1 MASESDVANRLVG
14 LIERRVR
21 FIEAQATAGI
31 DRESLLSAQCG
42 AIVSEIMQEHVM
54 DEDAATAITSAITR
68 GPWSDGQKLQL
79 ASALQEAVA
88 KPLKGKKSKRD
99 QQHCMSL
106 ERFFTAPDW
115 HLLRNP
121 NLAEGPKIHCIAH
134 RMWRLGITCPAESTQ
149 KRAAAILQLA
159 MHADATPSKQE
170 EWQKKIKGEVKTLD
184 EVRSYPHSH
193 IKRYVQ
199 DPTMLPAQVMQFA
212 YEGTDG
218 PVESQVDFE
227 HMERLVRPMP
237 SRKSHKASGRA
248 VDHQLMAARPQPAVG
263 QVQDPLG
270 AIWIA
275 MLRNPSL
282 IMEVQQMIND
292 LVGTNLQRDVSGNP
306 LLGTRPRGVRTGESA
321 SSGSPVMGS
330 PLYGQAS
337 AMPAAAAGPVPLAD
351 AAAAPDG
358 AADGMDEAAALEK
371 AMADAAE
378 AAGRGKAAGVG
389 RCPKRPMKRAGKTA
403 AAAAEADDD
412 GEAEEEDDAGAR

>member
-1 MASESDVANRLVG
+1 MASEADVANGLVG

-79 ASALQEAVA
+79 ASALQEAV
-88 KPLKGKKSKRD
+88 PLKGKKSMRD

-170 EWQKKIKGEVKTLD
+170 EWQKKIQGEVKTLD
-184 EVRSYPHSH
+184 EVRSHPHSH

-227 HMERLVRPMP
+227 RMERLVRTPM
-237 SRKSHKASGRA
+237 
-248 VDHQLMAARPQPAVG
+248 
-263 QVQDPLG
+263 G

-358 AADGMDEAAALEK
+358 AADGVGEAAALEK
-371 AMADAAE
+371 AMAGAAE

-412 GEAEEEDDAGAR
+412 GEAEEEDDAGARV